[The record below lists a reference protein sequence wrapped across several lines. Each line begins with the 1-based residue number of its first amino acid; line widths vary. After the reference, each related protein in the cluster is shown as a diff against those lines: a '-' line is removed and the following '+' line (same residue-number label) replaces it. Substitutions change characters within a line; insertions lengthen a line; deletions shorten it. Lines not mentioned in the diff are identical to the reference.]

1 MLQQKVAKIFGGSIF
16 GGSKTNVYLCTR
28 NSEITHPRVFFSFA
42 ENDGG
47 IAQLVRASDS

>member
-1 MLQQKVAKIFGGSIF
+1 MLQQKVAKIFGGL
-16 GGSKTNVYLCTR
+16 KTNVYLCTR
-28 NSEITHPRVFFSFA
+28 NSEITLSRVLFFFA

>member
-1 MLQQKVAKIFGGSIF
+1 MLQQKVAKIFGGS
-16 GGSKTNVYLCTR
+16 KTNMYLCTR
-28 NSEITHPRVFFSFA
+28 NSEIAHHRVFFSFA